1 VTALLTLDDIHVR
14 IGAATIL
21 SGATLGIDAG
31 RIMGLVG
38 GSGSG
43 TTTLARVAGGL
54 RKANQGAV
62 TWEGSASGVPL
73 GGAGFVFQD
82 PHATLNP
89 RKPVWWMI
97 TEPAAL
103 LDRAGERRALAA
115 RLLEKVGLGSEF
127 AERFAHQLSGGQRQR
142 VAIGRA
148 LSTRPRLLILDE
160 PTSALDVSVQA
171 RILNLLL
178 ALQQDEGVA
187 MLLVSHDLAVVRHL
201 ADDVA
206 VMAAG
211 RITASGPTAEILPLP
226 AGSTEAA

>member
-1 VTALLTLDDIHVR
+1 MPTLLQLDDIGVT
-14 IGAATIL
+14 IGGRTIL
-21 SGATLGIDAG
+21 SGANLSVAKG

-43 TTTLARVAGGL
+43 KTTLARVAAGL
-54 RKANQGAV
+54 RTANHGVVRWRGEPGAI
-62 TWEGSASGVPL
+62 PR
-73 GGAGFVFQD
+73 GATGFVFQD

-89 RKPVWWMI
+89 RKPLWWMI

-103 LDRAGERRALAA
+103 LKIEGDRRALAE
-115 RLLEKVGLGSEF
+115 RLLAKVGLDRDF
-127 AERFAHQLSGGQRQR
+127 ADRFAHQLSGGQRQR

-148 LSTRPRLLILDE
+148 LSTDPRLLILDE

-178 ALQQDEGVA
+178 ALQRDEGVA

-206 VMAAG
+206 VMADG
-211 RITASGPTAEILPLP
+211 RIAQCGPTADILP
-226 AGSTEAA
+226 ATDTH

>member
-1 VTALLTLDDIHVR
+1 MSALLDLDDIGVT
-14 IGAATIL
+14 IGGATIL
-21 SGATLGIDAG
+21 DGASLSVGKG

-43 TTTLARVAGGL
+43 KTTLARVAGGL
-54 RKANQGAV
+54 RKPNRG
-62 TWEGSASGVPL
+62 TLRWRGEPGGVPL
-73 GGAGFVFQD
+73 GAAGFVFQD

-89 RKPVWWMI
+89 RKPLWWMI

-103 LDRAGERRALAA
+103 LGLDEDRRALAG
-115 RLLEKVGLGSEF
+115 RLLAKVGLDADF
-127 AERFAHQLSGGQRQR
+127 ADRFAHQLSGGQRQR

-148 LSTRPRLLILDE
+148 LSTQPRLLILDE

-178 ALQQDEGVA
+178 ALQQEDGVA

-206 VMAAG
+206 VMANG
-211 RITASGPTAEILPLP
+211 RITQCGATADILPL
-226 AGSTEAA
+226 TESH

>member
-1 VTALLTLDDIHVR
+1 MTALLDLDDIGVT
-14 IGAATIL
+14 IGDATIL
-21 SGATLGIDAG
+21 NSVKLSIVPG

-43 TTTLARVAGGL
+43 KTTLARVAGCL
-54 RKANQGAV
+54 RKADRGTVSWQGKP
-62 TWEGSASGVPL
+62 GGVPL

-89 RKPVWWMI
+89 RKPLWWMI

-103 LDRAGERRALAA
+103 IGIADDRRALADQ
-115 RLLEKVGLGSEF
+115 LLQKVGLGGDY
-127 AERFAHQLSGGQRQR
+127 ADRFAHQLSGGQRQR

-148 LSTRPRLLILDE
+148 LSTNPRLLILDE

-206 VMAAG
+206 VMTQG
-211 RITASGPTAEILPLP
+211 RITATGPTAEILPVKEP
-226 AGSTEAA
+226 A

>member
-1 VTALLTLDDIHVR
+1 MTALIELDDIGVT
-14 IGAATIL
+14 IGGAAIL
-21 SGATLGIDAG
+21 SGVSLSIAAG
-31 RIMGLVG
+31 RIIGLVG

-43 TTTLARVAGGL
+43 KTTLARVAGGL
-54 RKANQGAV
+54 RKANRGTVRWAGAP
-62 TWEGSASGVPL
+62 GGVPI

-89 RKPVWWMI
+89 RKPLWWMI

-103 LDRAGERRALAA
+103 IGLANDRRALAD
-115 RLLEKVGLGSEF
+115 RLLAKVGLDDGY
-127 AERFAHQLSGGQRQR
+127 ADRFAHQLSGGQRQR

-148 LSTRPRLLILDE
+148 LSTNPRLLILDE

-178 ALQQDEGVA
+178 ALQQEEGVA
-187 MLLVSHDLAVVRHL
+187 MLLVSHDFAVVRHL

-206 VMAAG
+206 VIASG
-211 RITASGPTAEILPLP
+211 RIKQRGPTTDILPLKEP
-226 AGSTEAA
+226 V

>member
-1 VTALLTLDDIHVR
+1 MTALLALDDIGVTIGSAPILAGANLR
-14 IGAATIL
+14 IE
-21 SGATLGIDAG
+21 AG
-31 RIMGLVG
+31 RIVGLIG

-43 TTTLARVAGGL
+43 KTTLARVAGGL
-54 RKANQGAV
+54 RKASRGTV
-62 TWEGSASGVPL
+62 CWEGKPGGVPR

-89 RKPVWWMI
+89 RKPLWWMI

-103 LDRAGERRALAA
+103 LGLAEDRRALAES
-115 RLLEKVGLGSEF
+115 LLEKVGLGGDY

-148 LSTRPRLLILDE
+148 LSTKPRLLILDE

-178 ALQQDEGVA
+178 ALQQEEGVA

-206 VMAAG
+206 VMAQG
-211 RITASGPTAEILPLP
+211 RIAASGPTRDILAPKEP
-226 AGSTEAA
+226 A

>member
-1 VTALLTLDDIHVR
+1 MTALIELDDIGVT
-14 IGAATIL
+14 IGGATIL
-21 SGATLGIDAG
+21 SGVSLSIAAG

-43 TTTLARVAGGL
+43 KTTLARVAGGL
-54 RKANQGAV
+54 RRANRGAV
-62 TWEGSASGVPL
+62 RWEGAPGGVPI

-89 RKPVWWMI
+89 RKPLWWMI

-103 LDRAGERRALAA
+103 IGQANDRRALAH
-115 RLLEKVGLGSEF
+115 RLLEKVGLGSDF
-127 AERFAHQLSGGQRQR
+127 ADRFAHQLSGGQRQR

-148 LSTRPRLLILDE
+148 LSTNPRLLILDE

-178 ALQQDEGVA
+178 ALQQEEGVA

-206 VMAAG
+206 VMANG
-211 RITASGPTAEILPLP
+211 RITQCGATADILPLKEP
-226 AGSTEAA
+226 A

>member
-1 VTALLTLDDIHVR
+1 MALLDLDDIGVT
-14 IGAATIL
+14 IGDATIL
-21 SGATLGIDAG
+21 NGVSLSIAAG

-43 TTTLARVAGGL
+43 KTTLARVAGGL
-54 RKANQGAV
+54 RKADRGTV
-62 TWEGSASGVPL
+62 FWEGKPGGVPL

-89 RKPVWWMI
+89 RKPLWWMI

-103 LDRAGERRALAA
+103 IGLADDRRALAD
-115 RLLEKVGLGSEF
+115 RLLAKVGLDANF
-127 AERFAHQLSGGQRQR
+127 ADRFAHQLSGGQRQR

-148 LSTRPRLLILDE
+148 LSTNPKLLILDE

-206 VMAAG
+206 VMTQG
-211 RITASGPTAEILPLP
+211 RITASGPTAEILPVKVP
-226 AGSTEAA
+226 A

>member
-1 VTALLTLDDIHVR
+1 MTALLAMAG
-14 IGAATIL
+14 IGVTIGGRPVL
-21 SGATLGIDAG
+21 SDVSLSIDGG

-38 GSGSG
+38 RSGSG
-43 TTTLARVAGGL
+43 KTTLARVAGGM
-54 RKANQGAV
+54 RAAQRGTIYWRGA
-62 TWEGSASGVPL
+62 TGGIPL

-82 PHATLNP
+82 PHSTLNP
-89 RKPVWWMI
+89 RKPVWWMV

-103 LDRAGERRALAA
+103 LGRAGCRRALAK
-115 RLLEKVGLGSEF
+115 RLLGQVGLDVGY
-127 AERFAHQLSGGQRQR
+127 ADRFAHQLSGGQRQR

-148 LSTRPRLLILDE
+148 LSTDPKLLILDE

-178 ALQQDEGVA
+178 ALQRDIGVT

-206 VMAAG
+206 VLHDG
-211 RITASGPTAEILPLP
+211 RITARGRTHDILP
-226 AGSTEAA
+226 AEEFS

>member
-1 VTALLTLDDIHVR
+1 MPI
-14 IGAATIL
+14 
-21 SGATLGIDAG
+21 
-31 RIMGLVG
+31 
-38 GSGSG
+38 
-43 TTTLARVAGGL
+43 
-54 RKANQGAV
+54 
-62 TWEGSASGVPL
+62 

-89 RKPVWWMI
+89 RKPLWWMI

-103 LDRAGERRALAA
+103 LGLAEDRRVLAA
-115 RLLEKVGLGSEF
+115 RLLAKVGLD
-127 AERFAHQLSGGQRQR
+127 ADYADRFPHQLSGGQRQR

-148 LSTRPRLLILDE
+148 LSTNPRLLILDE

-178 ALQQDEGVA
+178 ALQRDEGVA

-206 VMAAG
+206 VMAGG

-226 AGSTEAA
+226 TNEPA

>member
-1 VTALLTLDDIHVR
+1 MTALLDLDDIGVT
-14 IGAATIL
+14 IGDATIL
-21 SGATLGIDAG
+21 NSVKLSIVPG

-43 TTTLARVAGGL
+43 KTTLARVAGCL
-54 RKANQGAV
+54 RKADRGTVSWQGKP
-62 TWEGSASGVPL
+62 GGVPL

-89 RKPVWWMI
+89 RKPLWWMI

-103 LDRAGERRALAA
+103 IGIADDRRALADQ
-115 RLLEKVGLGSEF
+115 LLQKVGLGGDY
-127 AERFAHQLSGGQRQR
+127 ADRFAHQLSGGQRQR

-148 LSTRPRLLILDE
+148 LSTNPRLLILDE

-206 VMAAG
+206 VMAEG
-211 RITASGPTAEILPLP
+211 RITRCGATADILPL
-226 AGSTEAA
+226 TETH